1 MKHLEYKGTSEM
13 PVMDVDATSR
23 CVKVAFSCIG
33 NVDLDSD
40 IIEPGSFDKTWSER
54 GPAGK
59 NLIWHVVDHSTSVKS
74 ILGKPKELGY
84 MGNYAFGIT
93 PMVKT
98 DLGNDVLKMYQ
109 DGLMNQHSFA
119 YTVPKGRSEMK
130 GDVRHIKEVMQYEYT
145 TVLWGANP
153 ETPMLDLVKSL
164 GFEKAKETLNGRLE
178 RLLKGYRHGTYTDE
192 TFSLLELEI
201 KQIQQQ
207 ISDISTHAAEQAPA
221 PDELKELLNEINNF
235 NSHQIFIK

>member
-1 MKHLEYKGTSEM
+1 MKHVEYKNVNQM
-13 PVMDVDATSR
+13 PVMDVDTGSR
-23 CVKVAFSCIG
+23 CVKVGFSCMG
-33 NVDLDSD
+33 NVDLDGD
-40 IIEPGSFDKTWSER
+40 IIETGAFDKTWRER
-54 GPAGK
+54 GPEGK

-84 MGNYAFGIT
+84 TGSHAYGIT
-93 PMVKT
+93 KMVDST
-98 DLGNDVLKMYQ
+98 LGNDVLKMYQ

-119 YTVPKGRSEMK
+119 FTVPKGRSEMK

-153 ETPMLDLVKSL
+153 ETPMLELVKSL
-164 GFEKAKETLNGRLE
+164 GFEAAKETLNGRLE
-178 RLLKGYRHGTYTDE
+178 KLLKGFKHGTYTDE

-221 PDELKELLNEINNF
+221 PDELKGVLDAINNF
-235 NSHQIFIK
+235 NQHFKS